1 MDSRQGKRGLG
12 PKARKLNVV
21 KKKVKE
27 LVAKEIKYI
36 SNFFP
41 YNIKKFF
48 NTSLIYSQNVL
59 AFLNNDYPAASIFSS
74 DFLYKLTNLLVGFE
88 LTAIGVN
95 LHSFNAKDFMLL
107 ADNRKFRQKNEKSYT
122 LDLLFG
128 DIFYSRAV
136 VYFMEYED
144 FLIFTGILDSLK
156 QAHKSK
162 LLLHQQLVEVINKNV
177 IEMNGGAAVKKINPK
192 VIKKYENQIEKL
204 LDENLDLIIG
214 INSLLKTSF
223 IVGWALFA
231 DSQKVKF
238 PASLINKFIMIK
250 AYNDLKDFFSQLPEE
265 ASSLKKIK
273 NIGSQKN
280 FIKGELNDIISNL
293 KPDWLKAN
301 FKVLGRSYL

>member
-1 MDSRQGKRGLG
+1 LS
-12 PKARKLNVV
+12 VV
-21 KKKVKE
+21 KNKVRE

-36 SNFFP
+36 SNLFP

-48 NTSLIYSQNVL
+48 NPSLIYSQNVL
-59 AFLNNDYPAASIFSS
+59 TFLNNDYPAASVFSP
-74 DFLYKLTNLLVGFE
+74 DFLYKLTNLLAGIE
-88 LTAIGVN
+88 LTAVGVN
-95 LHSFNAKDFMLL
+95 LHSFNTKDFMLL
-107 ADNRKFRQKNEKSYT
+107 AGNRKFRQKNEKSYT

-136 VYFMEYED
+136 VYFMEYGD
-144 FLIFTGILDSLK
+144 FLIFNGILDSLK

-162 LLLHQQLVEVINKNV
+162 LLFHQQLIEAINKNV
-177 IEMNGGAAVKKINPK
+177 
-192 VIKKYENQIEKL
+192 KYENHIEEL
-204 LDENLDLIIG
+204 IDENLDLIIG

-231 DSQKVKF
+231 DCQKVKF

-250 AYNDLKDFFSQLPEE
+250 AYNDLEDFFSQLPEE

-273 NIGSQKN
+273 NISSQKN
-280 FIKGELNDIISNL
+280 FIKGELNAIISNL
-293 KPDWLKAN
+293 KSDWLKAN

>member
-1 MDSRQGKRGLG
+1 MSVAK
-12 PKARKLNVV
+12 N
-21 KKKVKE
+21 KVKE
-27 LVAKEIKYI
+27 LVVKEIKYI
-36 SNFFP
+36 SNLFP
-41 YNIKKFF
+41 YNVKKFF
-48 NTSLIYSQNVL
+48 NPNLIYSQNIL
-59 AFLNNDYPAASIFSS
+59 TFLNNDYPAASVFSP
-74 DFLYKLTNLLVGFE
+74 DFLYKLTNLLAGFE

-107 ADNRKFRQKNEKSYT
+107 AGNRKLRQKNEKSYT

-136 VYFMEYED
+136 VYFMEYGD
-144 FLIFTGILDSLK
+144 FLIFNGILDSLK

-162 LLLHQQLVEVINKNV
+162 LLFHQQLVEAVNKNV
-177 IEMNGGAAVKKINPK
+177 
-192 VIKKYENQIEKL
+192 KYENQIEKL

-231 DSQKVKF
+231 DCEKVKF

-250 AYNDLKDFFSQLPEE
+250 AFNDLEDFFNQLPEE

-273 NIGSQKN
+273 NISSQKN